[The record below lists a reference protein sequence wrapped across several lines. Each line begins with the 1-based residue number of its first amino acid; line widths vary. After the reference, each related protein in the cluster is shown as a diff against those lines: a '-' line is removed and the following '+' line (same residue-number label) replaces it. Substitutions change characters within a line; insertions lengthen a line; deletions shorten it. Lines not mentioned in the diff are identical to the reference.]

1 LIQRPFLWKR
11 LRTVSVGKAP
21 FLSQWNTRVSF
32 VAMIMGSCR
41 GSYRPMTSRNLPFR
55 AARESAA
62 TIWYIG
68 IFFFPIRRN
77 LRRTATDAL
86 LLSSCECRV
95 RDYNPAGSP
104 IPLRALA
111 PPFPSVFIILCI

>member
-1 LIQRPFLWKR
+1 
-11 LRTVSVGKAP
+11 VSVGNAP

-32 VAMIMGSCR
+32 VAMSMGSCR

-86 LLSSCECRV
+86 LLSSCVCSL
-95 RDYNPAGSP
+95 DYIPAGSP

-111 PPFPSVFIILCI
+111 PPFPSVFIIFCI